1 MLFRSLL
8 VKVAGDMDAFR
19 LAALQ
24 ADLAEIL
31 GALVEIMT
39 LPKLKAAFLTLQQRH
54 SMPDGAAGADFDP
67 F

>member
-1 MLFRSLL
+1 
-8 VKVAGDMDAFR
+8 MDAFC
-19 LAALQ
+19 LAALL

-31 GALVEIMT
+31 GVPVEIMT

-54 SMPDGAAGADFDP
+54 SMQDGAAGANFDP